1 MKVLCVEDNSTH
13 SRMIDLMLAATGV
26 EVNFVRNG
34 EEAVEAYQEDEYD
47 AILMDI
53 QMPVKSGIEATR
65 EIRQIEEGFRLSH
78 CPILLVTSHDDED
91 HINEGHAAGGDA
103 ILKKPFT
110 SEGLLGALDRVLIGA
125 NRMGL
130 HSVLN
135 ANQISFR

>member
-26 EVNFVRNG
+26 EVDFVRNG

-65 EIRQIEEGFRLSH
+65 EIRQIEEGFHLSH

-91 HINEGHAAGGDA
+91 HINEGHAAGGDGF
-103 ILKKPFT
+103 LKKPFT

-125 NRMGL
+125 NRTGL

-135 ANQISFR
+135 ANHISLR